1 MIKRRKPKQ
10 PVPPPLRNAD
20 QITVSNRIRVD
31 EAIITEEVVG
41 DNWWSHIATMLQMQF
56 EDDDFDDMQIDNII
70 GGDYS
75 DLLFDLD
82 QCVELDRELIQLMP
96 RIMSDDRLNDRDI
109 AQMLKLLNLVQQT
122 IQIGGVLEAKRH
134 YPIRG
139 VLRLPKWL

>member
-1 MIKRRKPKQ
+1 MSKQ
-10 PVPPPLRNAD
+10 RGGAAPSPPLRNAD

-70 GGDYS
+70 GGHYS

-82 QCVELDRELIQLMP
+82 QCVELNRELTQLMP

-109 AQMLKLLNLVQQT
+109 AQILKLLNLVQQT
-122 IQIGGVLEAKRH
+122 IQIGGGVLEAKRH